1 MMLHSIESDREIAY
15 ENRWKMKWFSVGSM
29 METRVIHHLR

>member
-1 MMLHSIESDREIAY
+1 LACLEIAY